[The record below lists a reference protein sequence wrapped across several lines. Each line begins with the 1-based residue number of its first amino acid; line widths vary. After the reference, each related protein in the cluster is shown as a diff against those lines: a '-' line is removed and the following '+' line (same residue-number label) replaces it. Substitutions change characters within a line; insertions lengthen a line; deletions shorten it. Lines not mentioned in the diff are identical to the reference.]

1 MCGRFKAHQLLWIL
15 SWDYTFIVDL
25 NWKLCQ
31 LILYILYFGGQWIK
45 CDIDI
50 CFQFWASF
58 FFLISWRPIT
68 LQYCSGSCHTLTWI
82 SLEPAFCLTFIYCSL
97 SVTRILSKE
106 PQRETVNTFFSLFLK
121 VEAIPHSLSSEGN
134 DNYFQTI
141 WHRVEEFLQK
151 IISTC
156 LIFGG

>member
-1 MCGRFKAHQLLWIL
+1 MWGRFIAHQPLWIL
-15 SWDYTFIVDL
+15 SWDCTFIDDL

-45 CDIDI
+45 CDIYI
-50 CFQFWASF
+50 CFNF
-58 FFLISWRPIT
+58 
-68 LQYCSGSCHTLTWI
+68 
-82 SLEPAFCLTFIYCSL
+82 EPAFCLTFIYCSL
-97 SVTRILSKE
+97 SVTRILSKG

-134 DNYFQTI
+134 DDYFQTI

>member
-1 MCGRFKAHQLLWIL
+1 MSTDSLHIILWCPMNQVWYWYLFPIL
-15 SWDYTFIVDL
+15 S
-25 NWKLCQ
+25 Q
-31 LILYILYFGGQWIK
+31 L
-45 CDIDI
+45 
-50 CFQFWASF
+50 F
-58 FFLISWRPIT
+58 FFLISWRPIA

-121 VEAIPHSLSSEGN
+121 VEAIPHSLSSKGN
-134 DNYFQTI
+134 DDYFQTI